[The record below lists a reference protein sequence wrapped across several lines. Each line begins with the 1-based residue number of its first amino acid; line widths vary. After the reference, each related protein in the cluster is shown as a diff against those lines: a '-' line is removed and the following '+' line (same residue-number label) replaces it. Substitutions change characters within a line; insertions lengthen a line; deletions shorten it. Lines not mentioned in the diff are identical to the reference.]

1 MRFFFTITTRIL
13 QSVMFLRKK
22 GLFYNLLLACVVSFL
37 YSPLLISGYTALL
50 NRVCNKEL
58 PPYKN
63 K

>member
-1 MRFFFTITTRIL
+1 MGV
-13 QSVMFLRKK
+13 S
-22 GLFYNLLLACVVSFL
+22 YNLLLACWFLCL